1 MKICYL
7 SHASNYHTIKWCKY
21 FADKGHEVHLISFE
35 PGNIHGVKVHEIDIN
50 VDRKGSDIHKLKY
63 LLAGKKIK
71 RIIKEIKPDIVHAH
85 FATSYGIACAVS
97 GISNYFLSVW
107 GYDVYEFPEK
117 SIFHKLIL
125 KYSLKRADRILSTS
139 LSMKEQ
145 TLKFTNKNIE
155 ITPFGVDTNI
165 FRPIKELK
173 DQKCNDTNFIVGTI
187 KLLAPKYG
195 IEYLIKGFKLFND
208 KYQNNNFQLRIGG
221 NGPDEKKLKK
231 LVLDLG
237 INEKVVWLGYIDQ
250 EEVIKEINLFDIVVI
265 PSVSDSESFGVAAV
279 EAQAC
284 ETPVIVTNVGGL
296 TESTNPGVTS
306 MVIEPRSPEQICEKL
321 ILLYENK
328 QIGYKMAKEG
338 RKYVQE
344 NFELSKNFG
353 NVEKIYEKYFYENS

>member
-7 SHASNYHTIKWCKY
+7 SHASNYHTIKWCRY

-35 PGNIHGVKVHEIDIN
+35 PGNISGVKVHEIDIN

-71 RIIKEIKPDIVHAH
+71 KIIKQIEPDIVHAH
-85 FATSYGIACAVS
+85 FATSYGIACAIS

-125 KYSLKRADRILSTS
+125 KYSLKRANRILSTS
-139 LSMKEQ
+139 SSMKEQ
-145 TLKFTNKNIE
+145 TLKFTNKNID

-165 FRPIKELK
+165 FKPIKEIK
-173 DQKCNDTNFIVGTI
+173 DNKFNNNMFVVGTI

-195 IEYLIKGFKLFND
+195 IDYLIRGFKLFND
-208 KYQNNNFQLRIGG
+208 KYNNNNFQLRIGG
-221 NGPDEKKLKK
+221 DGPDEKKLKK
-231 LVLDLG
+231 LAYDLG

-250 EEVIKEINLFDIVVI
+250 EEVIKELNLFDIAVI

-296 TESTNPGVTS
+296 TESTKPGITS
-306 MVIEPRSPEQICEKL
+306 MAIQPRSPEEICEKL
-321 ILLYENK
+321 ISLYENK
-328 QIGYKMAKEG
+328 EIASKMGKEG
-338 RKYVQE
+338 RKYVKE
-344 NFELSKNFG
+344 NFELSNNFG
-353 NVEKIYEKYFYENS
+353 YVESIYEKYLHKN